1 MNISKV
7 THLALHISN
16 LDRSISFY
24 TKFTDMK
31 VVHERFDKETN
42 MRTAWLSDRD
52 KGHETEFVIVLLEGT
67 PPQFPGVKPQSP
79 IAPISHVGIALPTH
93 EDVDRIAERGR
104 QDGALRFGPVYLNE
118 AIGYICLLAD
128 PDGHQLEFSYGQ
140 LNG

>member
-1 MNISKV
+1 MKGSKV

-16 LDRSISFY
+16 LDRSIGFY
-24 TKFTDMK
+24 TKFTDLK

-67 PPQFPGVKPQSP
+67 PPQFPNARPQTP
-79 IAPISHVGIALPTH
+79 IAPISHIGIALPTRA
-93 EDVDRIAERGR
+93 EVDRIAESAREAGT
-104 QDGALRFGPVYLNE
+104 LRFGPVYLNE
-118 AIGYICLLAD
+118 VVGYICLLAD

-140 LNG
+140 VNG